1 MNNFEIGGLSEQDT
15 IATKQLDSMSG
26 FGLAPWVADTGP
38 EENPFAWGLFADD
51 RLLTRHAELTA

>member
-1 MNNFEIGGLSEQDT
+1 MTAFSYRKNSFMNNFEIGGLSEQDT

-38 EENPFAWGLFADD
+38 EDNLCG
-51 RLLTRHAELTA
+51 